1 VKMIGLDRLMK
12 IPGAVAVGQF
22 DSEGKI
28 IRKLGDIPDKVR
40 EQIARMNAEQ
50 TKSLSATAQTLAQL
64 TDLEWTPMVGW
75 MMWGGKYS
83 LCIVHNNCL
92 VIETKRADFNQ
103 LMVDLFGS
111 EPTGGNPPLSG
122 L

>member
-1 VKMIGLDRLMK
+1 MIGLDRLMK
-12 IPGAVAVGQF
+12 IPGAVAAGQF

-28 IRKLGDIPDKVR
+28 LRKVGDIPDQVR

-50 TKSLSATAQTLAQL
+50 TKNLNAKAQTLGQL
-64 TDLEWTPMVGW
+64 TGLEWTPMVGW
-75 MMWGGKYS
+75 MMWGGKYA
-83 LCIVHNNCL
+83 LCVVHNNCMI
-92 VIETKRADFNQ
+92 IEMKYADFNQ

-111 EPTGGNPPLSG
+111 EASGGNPRLSG

>member
-1 VKMIGLDRLMK
+1 MIGLDRLMK
-12 IPGAVAVGQF
+12 IKGVAAVGQF

-28 IRKLGDIPDKVR
+28 IRKLGDIPDKAR
-40 EQIARMNAEQ
+40 EQVARMNAEQ
-50 TKSLSATAQTLAQL
+50 TKTFNANAQTLSQL
-64 TDLEWTPMVGW
+64 TGLEWTPMVGW
-75 MMWGGKYS
+75 IMWGGKYI

-92 VIETKRADFNQ
+92 IIEAKRADLNQ

-111 EPTGGNPPLSG
+111 EASGGNPRLSG